1 MASQNTKIN
10 WLCSA
15 LGLLLFAIAIR
26 WQTFGNPLLHQDE
39 DFYLFVGGRILK
51 GDLPFVDIWDRKPIG
66 LFLLYAFFH
75 LFGSWRF
82 LAYQVGALLSLWG
95 TSLLVVR
102 IATFIAPFGGAL
114 LAGFMYEAWP
124 SIAGGEGGQAPIFY
138 NLLVA
143 SAMTLIVCRLPQLS
157 NKNILRRTGMV
168 VMLLFGIALQI
179 KYTVLFEGIF
189 AGIFLLWTGWKT
201 KQSIKILCLNAAL
214 WIITA
219 ILPTILVYLF
229 YAYKGHG
236 YDWFFANI
244 LSIFYRGHY
253 PSDVLRQY
261 AFSAFLLTLPLLL
274 CRLIRKPLKITLPK
288 SQQAYAHFLDLWL
301 IVAIFGVVLFE
312 PWNKHYTLPLFVPLS
327 IVASAIWRNYWG
339 KVGLLLIF
347 VLATI
352 KGEIFTYKHIKTHGN
367 KEDLLHIKEAI
378 SDPKGCIFIYNE
390 LITLYDIIPYCRLTT
405 HPFPTH
411 FNYQMEEKATNI
423 NPVEEIH
430 HILDQKPEY
439 IVISDPF
446 FEKNISILEVYKIFQ
461 KNIKD
466 NYTPIYQ
473 YYIDK
478 NKTIIYKLKNN

>member
-143 SAMTLIVCRLPQLS
+143 SAMTLIVCRLQQLS

-201 KQSIKILCLNAAL
+201 KQSIKIL
-214 WIITA
+214 
-219 ILPTILVYLF
+219 
-229 YAYKGHG
+229 
-236 YDWFFANI
+236 
-244 LSIFYRGHY
+244 
-253 PSDVLRQY
+253 LR
-261 AFSAFLLTLPLLL
+261 S
-274 CRLIRKPLKITLPK
+274 
-288 SQQAYAHFLDLWL
+288 
-301 IVAIFGVVLFE
+301 G
-312 PWNKHYTLPLFVPLS
+312 
-327 IVASAIWRNYWG
+327 
-339 KVGLLLIF
+339 
-347 VLATI
+347 
-352 KGEIFTYKHIKTHGN
+352 
-367 KEDLLHIKEAI
+367 
-378 SDPKGCIFIYNE
+378 
-390 LITLYDIIPYCRLTT
+390 
-405 HPFPTH
+405 
-411 FNYQMEEKATNI
+411 
-423 NPVEEIH
+423 
-430 HILDQKPEY
+430 
-439 IVISDPF
+439 
-446 FEKNISILEVYKIFQ
+446 
-461 KNIKD
+461 
-466 NYTPIYQ
+466 
-473 YYIDK
+473 
-478 NKTIIYKLKNN
+478 